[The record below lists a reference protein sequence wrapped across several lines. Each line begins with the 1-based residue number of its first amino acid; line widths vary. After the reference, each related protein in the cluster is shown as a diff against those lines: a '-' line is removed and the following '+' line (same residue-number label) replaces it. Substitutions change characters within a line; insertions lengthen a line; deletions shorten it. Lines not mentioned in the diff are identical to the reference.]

1 MKEAMIQMARYNAW
15 ANRRIAA
22 AVGTMD
28 AERLDAETL
37 SSFPTLRRTVAH
49 LRAAE
54 RMWMD
59 RLALVESPVWL
70 GEDSGAPFADLGAQ
84 WAAASDDLVR
94 FAEKQYNDKA
104 LLHVVEYRDLKK
116 VLHKTPVFAVLQ
128 HVFNHSTYHRGQL
141 VTMMRA
147 AGETK
152 IPCTDLILFVRSGG
166 K

>member
-15 ANRRIAA
+15 AARRMVAA
-22 AVGTMD
+22 LSAMD
-28 AERLDAETL
+28 AVRLDAEMP
-37 SSFPTLRRTVAH
+37 SSFPTLRKTVAH

-54 RMWMD
+54 QMWME
-59 RLALVESPVWL
+59 RLALAEAPVWL
-70 GEDSGAPFADLGAQ
+70 GEDVGAHFDDLCTQ
-84 WAAASDDLVR
+84 WLAASDDLVR
-94 FAEKQYNDKA
+94 FAEKQYNDTA

-116 VLHKTPVFAVLQ
+116 TLHKTPVLAVLQ
-128 HVFNHSTYHRGQL
+128 HIFNHSTYHRGQL

-147 AGETK
+147 AGETT